1 MYAWQHEVLTN
12 KTLQVGFIDSIK
24 RWKLAQQGMSSGKKR
39 RTHEQGSLT
48 GSMDRSFGVRAL
60 LYLLFTFLGA
70 ILVLRNPSSY
80 ENLFATAAFLQIAIC
95 FAVIFVFEIQHSHK
109 PRNARVVLIFGSI
122 SLHLITVHIIGVLF
136 KGSDCA
142 LLALPFALA
151 PMITSVLLSK
161 QGGLFT
167 TIAVTLSGLLIVP
180 KDYLMHYAVMSLFCG
195 MMVVYLTK
203 NVRRRGSLLR
213 AGVYAGVVVLVLSV
227 TYGLIEAPKSSA
239 DWTDLAQKCTSAL
252 GVSLLIAMIVSG
264 LLPVLE
270 SIFGIT
276 TDISWLESS
285 DLNHKLMKRLQLE
298 APGTFHHS
306 LVVASLAEA
315 AAESIGANAPMCRV
329 CAYFHDIG
337 KLKKPDYFIENQGD
351 ENPHDT
357 ITPTMS
363 ALVIIAHVK
372 DGVDLAVKHKLN
384 PLIIDVIKEH
394 HGDSLVYYFYHKA
407 NELKRQ
413 GDGDVEKGLEK
424 AEDISSVNEKNFRY
438 PGPIPSSKE
447 SGIISLADAIES
459 ASRTLRKPTP
469 SKIKSL
475 VDEIVMKR
483 VSEGQLDNC
492 RLSLRELKK
501 VRESFSSTLRSML
514 HSRIDYPKEKEKEKD
529 EDRGQKTDI
538 STAAKAFK
546 VEKEK
551 KPQKQQKK
559 ERKENKPSLQ
569 EVAKD
574 LAPSNGNS

>member
-1 MYAWQHEVLTN
+1 M
-12 KTLQVGFIDSIK
+12 GFIDAIK

-39 RTHEQGSLT
+39 RTYEQGSLT

-60 LYLLFTFLGA
+60 LYLLFTFLGT
-70 ILVLRNPSSY
+70 ILVMRNSFSY
-80 ENLFATAAFLQIAIC
+80 VSEYGTVAFLQISIC
-95 FAVIFVFEIQHSHK
+95 FAVIAVFEIQHSHK
-109 PRNARVVLIFGSI
+109 PRNVRVVLMFGSI
-122 SLHLITVHIIGVLF
+122 SLHLLVIHIVGIIF

-142 LLALPFALA
+142 LIALPYALA
-151 PMITSVLLSK
+151 PMITSVLLNR
-161 QGGLFT
+161 QGGIFST
-167 TIAVTLSGLLIVP
+167 VAVTLSGLLIVP
-180 KDYLMHYAVMSLFCG
+180 QEFLIHYAVMSLFCG

-203 NVRRRGSLLR
+203 SVRRRGSLLR
-213 AGVYAGVVVLVLSV
+213 AGVYAGVVILVLAV
-227 TYGLIEAPKSSA
+227 AYGLIETPQNKDGWA
-239 DWTDLAQKCTSAL
+239 DLGQRCGCAL

-270 SIFGIT
+270 SIFGVT
-276 TDISWLESS
+276 TDISWLELS

-329 CAYFHDIG
+329 SAYFHDIG
-337 KLKKPDYFIENQGD
+337 KLKKPLYFIENQGD

-407 NELKRQ
+407 NELKREGEGQ
-413 GDGDVEKGLEK
+413 VEKGLEK
-424 AEDISSVNEKNFRY
+424 AEDITPVNEKNFRY

-459 ASRTLRKPTP
+459 ASRTIRKPSP
-469 SKIKSL
+469 SKIKAL

-492 RLSLRELKK
+492 RLTLRELKK
-501 VRESFSSTLRSML
+501 VRESFSTTLRSML
-514 HSRIDYPKEKEKEKD
+514 HSRIDYPKEKEA
-529 EDRGQKTDI
+529 DRERKSDI
-538 STAAKAFK
+538 VAAGASFK
-546 VEKEK
+546 IEKEK
-551 KPQKQQKK
+551 KLQKQREREKK
-559 ERKENKPSLQ
+559 HQEEKKVKELVPS
-569 EVAKD
+569 
-574 LAPSNGNS
+574 APIT

>member
-1 MYAWQHEVLTN
+1 
-12 KTLQVGFIDSIK
+12 VGFIDSIK

-48 GSMDRSFGVRAL
+48 GSMDRSFGVRTL
-60 LYLLFTFLGA
+60 LYLLFTCLGT
-70 ILVLRNPSSY
+70 ILVIRNPYSY
-80 ENLFATAAFLQIAIC
+80 VSEFGTVAFLQIAIC
-95 FAVIFVFEIQHSHK
+95 FAVIAVFEVQHSHK
-109 PRNARVVLIFGSI
+109 PRNVRVVLMFGSI
-122 SLHLITVHIIGVLF
+122 SFHLLVIHVVGVIF

-142 LLALPFALA
+142 LIAMPYALA
-151 PMITSVLLSK
+151 PMITSVLLNR
-161 QGGLFT
+161 QGGIFS

-180 KDYLMHYAVMSLFCG
+180 QEFLIHYAVMSLFCG

-213 AGVYAGVVVLVLSV
+213 AGVYAGVVILVLAV
-227 TYGLIEAPKSSA
+227 AYGLIEMPENKDGWA
-239 DWTDLAQKCTSAL
+239 DLGQRCGSAL

-270 SIFGIT
+270 SIFGVT
-276 TDISWLESS
+276 TDISWLELS

-329 CAYFHDIG
+329 SAYFHDIG
-337 KLKKPDYFIENQGD
+337 KLKKPQYFIENQGD

-407 NELKRQ
+407 NELKREGEGQ
-413 GDGDVEKGLEK
+413 VEKGLER
-424 AEDISSVNEKNFRY
+424 AEDITSVNEKNFRY

-459 ASRTLRKPTP
+459 ASRTIRKPSP
-469 SKIKSL
+469 SKIKAL

-492 RLSLRELKK
+492 RLTLRELKK
-501 VRESFSSTLRSML
+501 VRESFSNTLRSML
-514 HSRIDYPKEKEKEKD
+514 HSRIDYPKEKEKGLER
-529 EDRGQKTDI
+529 DRKSDI
-538 STAAKAFK
+538 GSAGASFK

-551 KPQKQQKK
+551 KQQKRNEKKVK
-559 ERKENKPSLQ
+559 ELAST
-569 EVAKD
+569 
-574 LAPSNGNS
+574 APSS

>member
-1 MYAWQHEVLTN
+1 M
-12 KTLQVGFIDSIK
+12 
-24 RWKLAQQGMSSGKKR
+24 
-39 RTHEQGSLT
+39 
-48 GSMDRSFGVRAL
+48 
-60 LYLLFTFLGA
+60 
-70 ILVLRNPSSY
+70 
-80 ENLFATAAFLQIAIC
+80 
-95 FAVIFVFEIQHSHK
+95 
-109 PRNARVVLIFGSI
+109 FGSI
-122 SLHLITVHIIGVLF
+122 SVHLLFIHLIGTIF
-136 KGSDCA
+136 QGSDCG
-142 LLALPFALA
+142 LLALPYALA
-151 PMITSVLLSK
+151 PMITSVLLNR
-161 QGGLFT
+161 QGGIFA

-180 KDYLMHYAVMSLFCG
+180 KEFLIQFAVMSLFGG
-195 MMVVYLTK
+195 MIVVYLTK
-203 NVRRRGSLLR
+203 SVRRRGSLLR
-213 AGVYAGVVVLVLSV
+213 AGVYAGVVVLILAVS
-227 TYGLIEAPKSSA
+227 YGLIEMPQNNSDGWA
-239 DWTDLAQKCTSAL
+239 DLGQKCGSAL

-270 SIFGIT
+270 SIFGVT
-276 TDISWLESS
+276 TDISWLEHS

-337 KLKKPDYFIENQGD
+337 KLKKPEYFIENQGD
-351 ENPHDT
+351 ENLHDT

-407 NELKRQ
+407 NELKREDQ
-413 GDGDVEKGLEK
+413 GKVEKGLEK
-424 AEDISSVNEKNFRY
+424 AEDVTKVNEKNFRY

-459 ASRTLRKPTP
+459 ASRTIRKPTP

-492 RLSLRELKK
+492 RLTLRELKK
-501 VRESFSSTLRSML
+501 VRESFSTTLRSML
-514 HSRIDYPKEKEKEKD
+514 HSRIDYPKDKEKEKD
-529 EDRGQKTDI
+529 EDKDRKSDI
-538 STAAKAFK
+538 GAASGAFK

-551 KPQKQQKK
+551 KQQRKKEKALQNQKQEKAK
-559 ERKENKPSLQ
+559 ELATN
-569 EVAKD
+569 
-574 LAPSNGNS
+574 APSNGDSGSI

>member
-1 MYAWQHEVLTN
+1 M
-12 KTLQVGFIDSIK
+12 GFIDAIK

-48 GSMDRSFGVRAL
+48 GSMDRSFGVRTL
-60 LYLLFTFLGA
+60 LYLLFIFLST
-70 ILVLRNPSSY
+70 ILMLRNPSSY
-80 ENLFATAAFLQIAIC
+80 ESLFGTAAFLQIALC
-95 FAVIFVFEIQHSHK
+95 FAVIAVFEIQHSHK
-109 PRNARVVLIFGSI
+109 PRNVRVILMFGSI
-122 SLHLITVHIIGVLF
+122 SLHLLLVHLVGIIFRGTE
-136 KGSDCA
+136 CA

-151 PMITSVLLSK
+151 PMITSVLLNR
-161 QGGLFT
+161 QGGIFATL
-167 TIAVTLSGLLIVP
+167 AVTLSGLLIVP
-180 KDYLMHYAVMSLFCG
+180 KESLIHYAVMSMFCG
-195 MMVVYLTK
+195 LMVVYLTK

-213 AGVYAGVVVLVLSV
+213 AGVYAGVVVLVLAV
-227 TYGLIEAPKSSA
+227 TYGMIELPDNGDGWA
-239 DWTDLAQKCTSAL
+239 DLGQKCGSAL
-252 GVSLLIAMIVSG
+252 GVSILIAMIVSG

-270 SIFGIT
+270 GIFGIT
-276 TDISWLESS
+276 TDISWLELS

-337 KLKKPDYFIENQGD
+337 KLKKPEYFIENQGE
-351 ENPHDT
+351 ENLHDT

-407 NELKRQ
+407 NELKRE
-413 GDGDVEKGLEK
+413 GEGKVEKGLEK
-424 AEDISSVNEKNFRY
+424 AEDITMVNEKNFRY

-459 ASRTLRKPTP
+459 ASRTIRKPTP
-469 SKIKSL
+469 SKIRAL
-475 VDEIVMKR
+475 VDELVMKR

-492 RLSLRELKK
+492 RLSLRELKQ
-501 VRESFSSTLRSML
+501 VRESFSTTLRSML
-514 HSRIDYPKEKEKEKD
+514 HSRIDYPKEKEKEKEKD
-529 EDRGQKTDI
+529 KRDDRERKSDLG
-538 STAAKAFK
+538 SASAAFK
-546 VEKEK
+546 VEKSAK
-551 KPQKQQKK
+551 KK
-559 ERKENKPSLQ
+559 EVKSADKPVDSDSDAL
-569 EVAKD
+569 K
-574 LAPSNGNS
+574 N